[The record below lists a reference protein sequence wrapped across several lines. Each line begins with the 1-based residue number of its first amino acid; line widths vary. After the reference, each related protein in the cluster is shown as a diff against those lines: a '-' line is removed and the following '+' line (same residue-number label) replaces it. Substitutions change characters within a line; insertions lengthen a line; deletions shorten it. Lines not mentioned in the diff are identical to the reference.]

1 MIINESRRRLAVAK
15 PFLINRNKWCF
26 RNGEIKFRF
35 EYYSITSGQAFA
47 ISRPSKR
54 GFGKQN
60 FFKRIRVNLFFESWI
75 IGFLSRQVPLPV
87 STLLCKFCW
96 FVIQGL
102 QAKRGFSGSAL
113 PARREISFEWKI
125 LTHIACVD
133 GAIYRRASL
142 WGESVIRSLP
152 EMTFDKWLMEFFTF
166 SSLAIKRL
174 RFAQR

>member
-47 ISRPSKR
+47 ISDR
-54 GFGKQN
+54 GVSANKTSLKGSESICF
-60 FFKRIRVNLFFESWI
+60 LESWI

-102 QAKRGFSGSAL
+102 QAKRGFSGLAL

-133 GAIYRRASL
+133 EAIYRRASL

-166 SSLAIKRL
+166 SSLAIERL
-174 RFAQR
+174 RFAHR